1 MASLKAGPD
10 MKRVLVTRPEPGA
23 SATASRL
30 SAMGFEA
37 VVLPLSRIVALPVA
51 NNVPDFEAVAV
62 TSVNALRHA
71 PRELIETLSQKPCF
85 AVGER
90 TGDTA
95 RTAGFADVMQADG
108 DAQSLAEAII
118 SAEMSGTIAYLAG
131 RVRLPDFEAALEKA
145 GTQVITIEVYD
156 TEPVEP
162 SGSEMEALQ
171 AGRPID
177 AALLYSAKAAEALR
191 KLAER
196 PEMAETFSKTV
207 HCCLSE
213 RIAARF
219 EAVEPAKIR
228 IADHP
233 DEDALFA
240 LLNL

>member
-1 MASLKAGPD
+1 

-23 SATASRL
+23 SATANRL
-30 SAMGFEA
+30 RAMGFES
-37 VVLPLSRIVALPVA
+37 VVLPLSRIVALPV
-51 NNVPDFEAVAV
+51 VDDLPDCEAIAV

-71 PRELIETLSQKPCF
+71 PREFIEKLSGKPCF

-90 TGDTA
+90 TGDAA
-95 RTAGFADVMQADG
+95 RVAGFANVVQTAG
-108 DAQSLAEAII
+108 DAESLAKVII
-118 SAEMSGTIAYLAG
+118 AANVKGVIAYLAG
-131 RVRLPDFEAALEKA
+131 RVRLLDFETALEKA
-145 GTQVITIEVYD
+145 GVRVIPIEVYD

-162 SGSEMEALQ
+162 TAPEIEALRT
-171 AGRPID
+171 GRPID
-177 AALLYSAKAAEALR
+177 AVLVYSAKAAEALR

-219 EAVEPAKIR
+219 EGVEPAKIR